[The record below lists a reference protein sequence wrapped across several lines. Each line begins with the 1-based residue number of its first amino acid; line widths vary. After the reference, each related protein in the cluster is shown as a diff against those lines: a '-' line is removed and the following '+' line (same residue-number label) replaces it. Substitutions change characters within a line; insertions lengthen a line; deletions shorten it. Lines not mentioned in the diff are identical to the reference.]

1 MRIGIRRLPFVRLLS
16 ASAARFPAPAAAPTP
31 ATPKNSP
38 QFPANTDFRDVL
50 TRKFAKEVEART
62 HGQLKFQIY
71 PGASLFKAT
80 QQFDALSNGSLDLAV
95 YPHDYSGGKLPE
107 ANLTL
112 MPALIKSYQ
121 QAYDWEKA
129 DIGKWLDKY
138 LADHGVVIITWI
150 WQGGGVASREKPI
163 LVPADV
169 KGLKAVSYTHLRAH
183 ETGRNLVC
191 RLLLEKKKYT
201 R

>member
-1 MRIGIRRLPFVRLLS
+1 MNTGIRRLTVVALLS
-16 ASAARFPAPAAAPTP
+16 ACVAMISAPAVAAEPVTL
-31 ATPKNSP
+31 KISH

-62 HGQLKFQIY
+62 HGQIKFQIY

-80 QQFDALSNGSLDLAV
+80 QQFDALSNGSLDMSV
-95 YPHDYSGGKLPE
+95 YPLAYSGGKLPE